1 MIMGNG
7 GEIFLGEFSRDL
19 QGMTANYDSEIACN
33 TYRYFVD
40 LIQTHKV
47 SFPAG
52 EFEGMGS
59 PFMTGKVG
67 MVYDLNWGP
76 LTYKEAPFEWDLT
89 KVPAGSTE
97 QVTYGGADGLVVSQ
111 ATKSLDS
118 SWKLIDWLID
128 PVTGGPFLTDSGAM
142 PVIKTDE
149 VIKGY
154 LATFPD
160 KNMQALVDSA
170 AIARNTFTLGFNEWK
185 TALQTELDQAFLGQK
200 PVDQMCGD
208 ANKAVN
214 DAIDRIRT
222 EFKEAIGG

>member
-1 MIMGNG
+1 
-7 GEIFLGEFSRDL
+7 
-19 QGMTANYDSEIACN
+19 
-33 TYRYFVD
+33 
-40 LIQTHKV
+40 
-47 SFPAG
+47 
-52 EFEGMGS
+52 
-59 PFMTGKVG
+59 
-67 MVYDLNWGP
+67 
-76 LTYKEAPFEWDLT
+76 
-89 KVPAGSTE
+89 
-97 QVTYGGADGLVVSQ
+97 
-111 ATKSLDS
+111 
-118 SWKLIDWLID
+118 
-128 PVTGGPFLTDSGAM
+128 M

-214 DAIDRIRT
+214 DAIERIRT